1 MDNCAIHHVEEITA
15 AIESVGVLVLY
26 LPPYSPDFMPIEELF
41 SKVKSSMK
49 ALESEHQTGIDLET
63 IILAAFSTVT
73 DEDCQQWISNA
84 GIYNL

>member
-1 MDNCAIHHVEEITA
+1 MLEHLYCTFHL
-15 AIESVGVLVLY
+15 IEK
-26 LPPYSPDFMPIEELF
+26 LF

-49 ALESEHQTGIDLET
+49 ALECEHQTGIDLET

-73 DEDCQQWISNA
+73 DEDCQQWISDA

>member
-1 MDNCAIHHVEEITA
+1 
-15 AIESVGVLVLY
+15 
-26 LPPYSPDFMPIEELF
+26 
-41 SKVKSSMK
+41 MK

-73 DEDCQQWISNA
+73 DEDCQQCIINA

>member
-1 MDNCAIHHVEEITA
+1 MLENCTIHHAEEITA
-15 AIESVGVLVLY
+15 AIESIGALLLY
-26 LPPYSPDFMPIEELF
+26 LPPYSPDFMPIELF

-73 DEDCQQWISNA
+73 DEDCQQCIINA

>member
-1 MDNCAIHHVEEITA
+1 
-15 AIESVGVLVLY
+15 
-26 LPPYSPDFMPIEELF
+26 MPIEELF

-73 DEDCQQWISNA
+73 EEDCQQWISHA

>member
-1 MDNCAIHHVEEITA
+1 MEEITA
-15 AIESVGVLVLY
+15 AIESVGALVLY

-49 ALESEHQTGIDLET
+49 DLESEHQTGIDLET

-73 DEDCQQWISNA
+73 DEDCQQCIINA